1 MSKSD
6 KKKLDQ
12 RKAAAAVSSAAA
24 AIDDELSD
32 IQISSG
38 ESTAGSGPPR
48 RRQRNDDEG
57 TATPVLLPPAPSG
70 ASGGG
75 AASSST
81 LSANDDKF
89 NILLAQMTQLNIGIA
104 KINERL
110 ESNDGRL
117 GGMDKKMDNIELNMD
132 KKIEAINKRIDGMSS
147 SSGPAGGG
155 WPLPAAASSAPA
167 AARAHGD
174 LRGGTRPATAP
185 THGPSPSTTSAP
197 ATNPKRLW
205 VKRLPF
211 EMTTR
216 AHHNIGAEI
225 LGQLPEDLSD
235 KAEVASRFFGTSFVL
250 IFKDA
255 DTAKSA
261 LQHFRKNGAYFTNYS
276 EDKEFQNA
284 VSVQPDRSHPARL
297 QGRLLGYLFKKMQT
311 HFADNGYHTE
321 GYQLLQNG
329 GRLHVVLRERTH
341 ELFGARPAAD
351 SGEIILTQHR
361 DNLDWYTISED
372 IANTWMVEA
381 RAASGAL

>member
-24 AIDDELSD
+24 TIDDELSD

-38 ESTAGSGPPR
+38 ESTVGSGPPR
-48 RRQRNDDEG
+48 HRQRNDVEG

-174 LRGGTRPATAP
+174 L
-185 THGPSPSTTSAP
+185 
-197 ATNPKRLW
+197 
-205 VKRLPF
+205 
-211 EMTTR
+211 
-216 AHHNIGAEI
+216 
-225 LGQLPEDLSD
+225 
-235 KAEVASRFFGTSFVL
+235 
-250 IFKDA
+250 
-255 DTAKSA
+255 
-261 LQHFRKNGAYFTNYS
+261 
-276 EDKEFQNA
+276 
-284 VSVQPDRSHPARL
+284 
-297 QGRLLGYLFKKMQT
+297 
-311 HFADNGYHTE
+311 
-321 GYQLLQNG
+321 
-329 GRLHVVLRERTH
+329 
-341 ELFGARPAAD
+341 
-351 SGEIILTQHR
+351 
-361 DNLDWYTISED
+361 
-372 IANTWMVEA
+372 
-381 RAASGAL
+381 